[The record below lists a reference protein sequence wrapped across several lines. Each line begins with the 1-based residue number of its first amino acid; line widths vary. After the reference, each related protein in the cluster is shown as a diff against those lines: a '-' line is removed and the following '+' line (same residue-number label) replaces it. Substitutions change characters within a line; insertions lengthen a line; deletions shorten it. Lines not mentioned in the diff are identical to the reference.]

1 MTYLKVIEQ
10 EFSHS
15 DYVAF
20 LRGSILKLLLED
32 KPLDIA
38 EFNLYT
44 DKLSQAMDEA
54 PVEKIDVYRPTVTP
68 QIKSFDYTK
77 EEPTVDPDEP
87 RVQPKHK
94 FKLGDRVI
102 VKYNDLT
109 GTIIRLPTAGF
120 DYPSAYVVE
129 LDDKTVGWIG
139 SLERDGVQCK
149 NGWFASEENLELINE
164 ATLQTNKWY
173 HTTDFT
179 VEELQALL
187 PSGTTVEVEAEVL
200 YDNIDTTPPTNTKQ
214 ATVEKVTSSAFG
226 EYTYIDIA
234 NNNFSKEWFK
244 IIQED

>member
-1 MTYLKVIEQ
+1 MTYLESIEQ
-10 EFSHS
+10 NFSHS

-32 KPLDIA
+32 KPFNIA
-38 EFNLYT
+38 EFKLYA
-44 DKLSQAMDEA
+44 DKLGEAMDKA
-54 PVEKIDVYRPTVTP
+54 PVEKL
-68 QIKSFDYTK
+68 S
-77 EEPTVDPDEP
+77 TVDPDEP
-87 RVQPKHK
+87 KVQPKYK

-102 VKYNDLT
+102 VKYNDMT

-120 DYPSAYVVE
+120 DYPSAYVVD
-129 LDDKTVGWIG
+129 LDDKTVGWVG
-139 SLERDGVQCK
+139 SLERDGVDCK

-164 ATLQTNKWY
+164 VSLQPNKWY

-187 PSGTTVEVEAEVL
+187 PQGTVVEVEAEVL

-214 ATVEKVTSSAFG
+214 ATVEKVISSTFG
-226 EYTYIDIA
+226 EHTYIDVA
-234 NNNFSKEWFK
+234 NNSFSKEWFK

>member
-1 MTYLKVIEQ
+1 MTYLEIIEQ
-10 EFSHS
+10 NFSHS

-32 KPLDIA
+32 KPFDIV
-38 EFNLYT
+38 EFKLHT
-44 DKLSQAMDEA
+44 DKLGEAMDEA
-54 PVEKIDVYRPTVTP
+54 PVEKIDVYRPTVIP
-68 QIKSFDYTK
+68 QIKSFDYTQP
-77 EEPTVDPDEP
+77 EPTVDPDEP

-94 FKLGDRVI
+94 FKLGERVI

-120 DYPSAYVVE
+120 DYPSAYVVD

-139 SLERDGVQCK
+139 SLERDGVNCK
-149 NGWFASEENLELINE
+149 NGWFASEKNLELINE
-164 ATLQTNKWY
+164 VSLETGKWY

-200 YDNIDTTPPTNTKQ
+200 YNNIDTTPPTKTKQ
-214 ATVEKVTSSAFG
+214 ATVEKVTLSSF
-226 EYTYIDIA
+226 EERTYLEVA
-234 NNNFSKEWFK
+234 NNSFYKEWFK

>member
-1 MTYLKVIEQ
+1 MMYLESIEQ
-10 EFSHS
+10 NFSHS

-44 DKLSQAMDEA
+44 DKLSEAMDEA
-54 PVEKIDVYRPTVTP
+54 PVEKIDVYRPTVD
-68 QIKSFDYTK
+68 S
-77 EEPTVDPDEP
+77 DEP
-87 RVQPKHK
+87 KVQPKHK

-102 VKYNDLT
+102 IKYNDLT
-109 GTIIRLPTAGF
+109 GTIIRLPTVGF
-120 DYPSAYVVE
+120 DYPSAYVVQ
-129 LDDKTVGWIG
+129 LDDKTAGWIG
-139 SLERDGVQCK
+139 SLERDGVDCK

-164 ATLQTNKWY
+164 VTLQPNKWY

-187 PSGTTVEVEAEVL
+187 PQDTTVEVEAEVL
-200 YDNIDTTPPTNTKQ
+200 YDNIDITPPTKTKQ
-214 ATVEKVTSSAFG
+214 TTVEKVTSSAFG
-226 EYTYIDIA
+226 EQTYIEVA
-234 NNNFSKEWFK
+234 NNSFCKEWFK

>member
-1 MTYLKVIEQ
+1 MKTLDIIEQ
-10 EFSHS
+10 NLTKDEFVS
-15 DYVAF
+15 F
-20 LRGSILKLLLED
+20 LCGTIIKFALQGQNYGDAMNIKRH
-32 KPLDIA
+32 A
-38 EFNLYT
+38 
-44 DKLSQAMDEA
+44 DKLVEVLSTTDTVINASK
-54 PVEKIDVYRPTVTP
+54 PVEQLT
-68 QIKSFDYTK
+68 
-77 EEPTVDPDEP
+77 TVDPDEP

-109 GTIIRLPTAGF
+109 GTIVRLPTTGF
-120 DYPSAYVVE
+120 DYPSAYVVQ

-139 SLERDGVQCK
+139 SLEKDGVDCK

-164 ATLQTNKWY
+164 VTLTAGKWY

-200 YDNIDTTPPTNTKQ
+200 YDNIDTTPPTKTKQ
-214 ATVEKVTSSAFG
+214 ARVEKVTSSTFG
-226 EYTYIDIA
+226 EHTYIDVA